1 MSTSS
6 VPSLSFTVTGV
17 QVPVTSAI
25 FGGVL
30 ADWNYSFGGNLNIA
44 NVATPQGYI
53 CTEISNYLVNQNAAI
68 AYLASQTDPETAE
81 GRFQDAIG
89 RLNFIMR
96 NPAVSTVVSC
106 IVTGSPGQ
114 ILSAGAQATDGTY
127 TYSSLSDVSFS
138 GGGTATVQFANNTPG
153 AFGCLAGTLNRI
165 AIGVTGWDAVNNP
178 SDGIIGSPI
187 QSTYDFEAMREA
199 SLAKNGQNTNYSIL
213 GIVLAVPGVIDCY
226 VTENTTGSPVATGAT
241 NYSLLANSIY
251 IAVYGGAEAD
261 IAAAIWSKMAPG
273 CNMNGNTTATVYD
286 STYDYPYPAYSVIYN
301 IPTAL
306 PIYFAVVV
314 ANHPGL
320 PSDYIIQI
328 QNAIISAFNG
338 QDGQG
343 RAKIGNDIYA
353 SRFYANVAAITG
365 VRIKTLLIGTSITPT
380 GNEVLVGI
388 DQMPTITAANIA
400 VSAI

>member
-6 VPSLSFTVTGV
+6 VPSISFALTGV

-53 CTEISNYLVNQNAAI
+53 CSEISNYIQNENSAI
-68 AYLASQTDPETAE
+68 AYLASQTDPATAE

-89 RLNFIMR
+89 RLNFITR
-96 NPAVSTVVSC
+96 NPAVSTVVTC
-106 IVTGSPGQ
+106 NVVGAPGQ
-114 ILSAGAQATDGTY
+114 ILPAGSQSTDGAY
-127 TYSSLSDVSFS
+127 TYSSLSDVTFS
-138 GGGTATVQFANNTPG
+138 TGGTASVQFANNTPG
-153 AFGCLAGTLNRI
+153 AFGCPSGSLNRI
-165 AIGVTGWDAVNNP
+165 AVGVPGWDAVNN
-178 SDGIIGSPI
+178 STDGVIGTPI
-187 QSTYDFEAMREA
+187 QSAYDFEAMREA
-199 SLAKNGQNTNYSIL
+199 SIGKNSSRMNASIR
-213 GIVLAVPGVIDCY
+213 GAVLNVAGVIDCY
-226 VTENTTGSPVATGAT
+226 VTDNYTASTVNTGVT
-241 NYSLLANSIY
+241 NYPMLPNSIY
-251 IAVYGGAEAD
+251 IGVYGGDEAD
-261 IAAAIWSKMAPG
+261 IAAAINTKMSPG

-286 STYDYPYPAYSVIYN
+286 TSYDYPYPSYPIIYN
-301 IPTAL
+301 VPTPL

-314 ANHPGL
+314 ANHAGL
-320 PSDYIIQI
+320 PSDYITQVK
-328 QNAIISAFNG
+328 NAIIASFNG

-353 SRFYANVAAITG
+353 SRYYANVAAITG
-365 VRIKTLLIGTSITPT
+365 VRIKTLLIGTSIATT
-380 GNEVLVGI
+380 DNEVLVGI

>member
-6 VPSLSFTVTGV
+6 VPSISFALTGV

-53 CTEISNYLVNQNAAI
+53 CSEISNYIQNENSAI
-68 AYLASQTDPETAE
+68 AYLASQTDPATAE

-89 RLNFIMR
+89 RLNFITR
-96 NPAVSTVVSC
+96 NPAVSTVVTC
-106 IVTGSPGQ
+106 NVVGAPGQ
-114 ILSAGAQATDGTY
+114 RLPAGSQSTDGTY
-127 TYSSLSDVSFS
+127 TYSSLSDVTFS
-138 GGGTATVQFANNTPG
+138 TGGTASVQFANNTPG

-165 AIGVTGWDAVNNP
+165 AVGVSGWDAVNNP

-199 SLAKNGQNTNYSIL
+199 SIGKNSQNMNDSIR
-213 GIVLAVPGVIDCY
+213 GIVLAVSGVIDCY
-226 VTENTTGSPVATGAT
+226 VTDNYTNSTVNTGAT
-241 NYSLLANSIY
+241 NYPIVGNSIY

-261 IAAAIWSKMAPG
+261 IAVAIWSKMAPG
-273 CNMNGNTTATVYD
+273 CNMNGNTTATIYD
-286 STYDYPYPAYSVIYN
+286 STYDYPYPAYTIIYN
-301 IPTAL
+301 VPSAL

-328 QNAIISAFNG
+328 QNAIIAAFNG

-365 VRIKTLLIGTSITPT
+365 VRIKTLLIGASITPT
-380 GNEVLVGI
+380 DNEVLVGI

-400 VSAI
+400 VSAL

>member
-6 VPSLSFTVTGV
+6 VPSLNFTATGV
-17 QVPVTSAI
+17 QSPVTNAI
-25 FGGVL
+25 FSGVL
-30 ADWNYSFGGNLNIA
+30 ADWNYSFGGNLNVA

-68 AYLASQTDPETAE
+68 AYLASQTDPATAE

-89 RLNFIMR
+89 RLNFITR
-96 NPAVSTVVSC
+96 NPAIPTVVTC
-106 IVTGSPGQ
+106 NVVGAPGQ
-114 ILSAGAQATDGTY
+114 TLAAGAQATDGTY
-127 TYSSLSDVSFS
+127 TYSSLSDVTFS
-138 GGGTATVQFANNTPG
+138 GGGTASVTFANNTPG

-165 AIGVTGWDAVNNP
+165 AVGVPGWDAVSNP

-187 QSTYDFEAMREA
+187 ESTYDFESKREA
-199 SLAKNGQNTNYSIL
+199 SLAKNGKNTNDSIRS
-213 GIVLAVPGVIDCY
+213 IVLAVSGVIDCY
-226 VTENTTGSPVATGAT
+226 VTENTTGAPITVGSTS
-241 NYSLLANSIY
+241 YSLLAHSIY
-251 IAVYGGAEAD
+251 IAVYGGSQAD

-273 CNMNGNTTATVYD
+273 CNMNGNTTATIYD
-286 STYDYPYPAYSVIYN
+286 TTYDYPYPTYTIIYN
-301 IPTAL
+301 VPSAL
-306 PIYFAVVV
+306 NIYFAVVV

-328 QNAIISAFNG
+328 QNTIIAAFNG

-380 GNEVLVGI
+380 NNEVLVGI